1 MKNRSEGSNDDQA
14 KEKIHE
20 HNVLSGETVGRAS
33 AVGGGEHPIN
43 LLCQPFLPFDN
54 EQKEKPTEDGL
65 SVLFVSVFC
74 QHRADDIGSIGLV
87 RVGEKNSKK
96 VEK

>member
-1 MKNRSEGSNDDQA
+1 MTTKRKKRSTNTMSSAGKRSGG
-14 KEKIHE
+14 HE
-20 HNVLSGETVGRAS
+20 RL
-33 AVGGGEHPIN
+33 GGEHPIN

-54 EQKEKPTEDGL
+54 EQKEKPTEDEL

-74 QHRADDIGSIGLV
+74 QHRADDIGSNGLV
-87 RVGEKNSKK
+87 RVGEKNSKI

>member
-1 MKNRSEGSNDDQA
+1 LG
-14 KEKIHE
+14 
-20 HNVLSGETVGRAS
+20 
-33 AVGGGEHPIN
+33 GGGEHPIN

-65 SVLFVSVFC
+65 SVLFVSVFFC

-87 RVGEKNSKK
+87 RVGEKNNKI
-96 VEK
+96 VEKKDRTFSRFLEFNALYSSYDKKK